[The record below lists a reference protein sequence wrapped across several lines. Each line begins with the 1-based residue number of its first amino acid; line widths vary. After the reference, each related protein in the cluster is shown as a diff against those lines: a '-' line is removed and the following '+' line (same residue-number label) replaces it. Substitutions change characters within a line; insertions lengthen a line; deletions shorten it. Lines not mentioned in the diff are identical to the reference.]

1 MDKIIRLNDSTSH
14 GGKVISAQSGL
25 TAQGIAVA
33 CVGDLVECP
42 LCKGGYP
49 ISEAPHLVKYKGKK
63 LAVAGMQST
72 CGAVLIASQGSAK
85 IK

>member
-1 MDKIIRLNDSTSH
+1 MARIILVNDATSH
-14 GGKVISAQSGL
+14 GGKVISTQSGL

-33 CVGDLVECP
+33 CVGDLVGCP
-42 LCKGGYP
+42 LCKEVYP

-63 LAVAGMQST
+63 LAVAGMLSS

>member
-1 MDKIIRLNDSTSH
+1 MDRIIRLNDSTSH

-42 LCKGGYP
+42 LCKGVYP

-63 LAVAGMQST
+63 LAVAGMLSA
-72 CGAVLIASQGSAK
+72 CGAELLASQSSMK